1 MTSVGPTSQL
11 ISIIR
16 EQLNSAQSLR
26 FSKRTHTTN
35 NMPRSTQSA
44 QGLFEMTAKR
54 IRTID
59 RDDPFRKRKAFKFFL
74 ESVLLG
80 ELGEEMINDPAFY
93 QLVEQVQRTMESDD
107 VLSAQIEEAGEVL
120 LQLHRST

>member
-26 FSKRTHTTN
+26 FSKQTHTAN
-35 NMPRSTQSA
+35 NSALSTQSA

-59 RDDPFRKRKAFKFFL
+59 RNDPFRKRKAFKFFL

-80 ELGEEMINDPAFY
+80 ELGEEMINDPAIY